1 MSSSYVI
8 SMPELDRLSIPEK
21 QTKLFVS
28 DEQIF
33 RELRNE
39 HRRIADAESPA
50 QRGDYVLVETDDG
63 HGVKKK
69 LHIELGGRAY
79 SDYVKALIGCVPGQ
93 ELRLN
98 ANGRDI
104 TARVVSVCRPV
115 EYPLTD
121 ESIAELC
128 IPEAADLAAYRRKY
142 LDEHGD
148 EIMGRVF
155 RAIQPGLID
164 QVLDMSE
171 IHLDPKELDD
181 YNAMQLVMVGNISG
195 NADERLMKAYGNG
208 EKTPEECKQ
217 LFFNENRRIFSMYV
231 WGRDLAKLRGAE
243 PTEADTK
250 QALGYYC
257 LMFEKTEEEADL
269 DTALMSY
276 YLQYGIGAIR
286 EYYKSITS
294 FSAVGIESY
303 SLRS

>member
-39 HRRIADAESPA
+39 HRRVADADSPA
-50 QRGDYVLVETDDG
+50 ERGDYVLVETDDG

-69 LHIELGGRAY
+69 LHIELGGKAY
-79 SDYVKALIGCVPGQ
+79 PDYTKALVGCVPGQ
-93 ELRLN
+93 ELRLT

-104 TARVVSVCRPV
+104 AVRVISVRRPV
-115 EYPLTD
+115 EYPLSD
-121 ESIAELC
+121 ESIAALG
-128 IPEAADLAAYRRKY
+128 ISGVNDRVDYRRKY
-142 LDEHGD
+142 IDEHGD
-148 EIMGRVF
+148 EILGRVF
-155 RAIQPGLID
+155 RAIQPGLMD

-171 IHLDPKELDD
+171 IYLDPKELDD

-208 EKTPEECKQ
+208 EKTLEECKQ
-217 LFFNENRRIFSMYV
+217 LFFNENRRIFSMYI

-257 LMFEKTEEEADL
+257 LVFEKAEEEADL

-286 EYYKSITS
+286 EYYKSITC